1 MLTQYI
7 KREFLV
13 YIRKP
18 CQILNPILFF
28 LLIISLFPMG
38 GAVELQALQKLAPGL
53 IWISVLLASMVSIDR
68 IFYYDYQQ
76 GVLEQ
81 YWISPVPLEYMIYAK
96 FIIHWLMMLVPLLA
110 ALPFVALMYDFSL
123 MSTMV
128 LAGAL
133 LVGTPIIA
141 MIIMCLAT
149 LVLAAGNQNALF
161 ALIFMP
167 LMTPV
172 LIFGSS
178 SVLMQQ
184 QGLDSTPILL
194 LLLGV
199 ALLLLVL
206 GPMLIKKGLALALE

>member
-1 MLTQYI
+1 
-7 KREFLV
+7 
-13 YIRKP
+13 
-18 CQILNPILFF
+18 
-28 LLIISLFPMG
+28 
-38 GAVELQALQKLAPGL
+38 
-53 IWISVLLASMVSIDR
+53 
-68 IFYYDYQQ
+68 
-76 GVLEQ
+76 
-81 YWISPVPLEYMIYAK
+81 
-96 FIIHWLMMLVPLLA
+96 
-110 ALPFVALMYDFSL
+110 
-123 MSTMV
+123 
-128 LAGAL
+128 
-133 LVGTPIIA
+133 
-141 MIIMCLAT
+141 MCLAT